1 MTNCAPGGAYN
12 FVMDII
18 YIDRLFLLNL
28 VLDYLIVLCSARLCG
43 IRLRRARYAAAAG
56 FGALYAALSLL
67 PGLAF
72 LKLWPVKLICGLLMA
87 LISFG
92 GEDKLW
98 RCCLTFFAVSALF
111 GGAVW
116 AISLQNG
123 ESFGIGAYIPVSL
136 PVLILSF
143 ALIYAVLSFV
153 FRRSVKSADACVSDV
168 EIEFMGNRVFLRC
181 LHDSG
186 NALFDPV
193 SGDSVLIAPAER
205 LTPLFPGCED
215 ELSGTDCTR
224 LIFLPQL
231 SGKMRLIPYS
241 AVGTDSGMLAAFR
254 PDAVYVDG
262 EQRDDVIVAISPTPL
277 GGYGFDS
284 LI

>member
-28 VLDYLIVLCSARLCG
+28 VLDYFIVLCSARLCG
-43 IRLRRARYAAAAG
+43 IRLRRARYAAAAV
-56 FGALYAALSLL
+56 FGALYAVLSLL

-72 LKLWPVKLICGLLMA
+72 FKLWPVKLICGLLMA
-87 LISFG
+87 LIAFG

-123 ESFGIGAYIPVSL
+123 GNFGSGAYIPVSL

-193 SGDSVLIAPAER
+193 SRRQCADR
-205 LTPLFPGCED
+205 TGCT
-215 ELSGTDCTR
+215 SG
-224 LIFLPQL
+224 
-231 SGKMRLIPYS
+231 S
-241 AVGTDSGMLAAFR
+241 AVSRLRG
-254 PDAVYVDG
+254 
-262 EQRDDVIVAISPTPL
+262 
-277 GGYGFDS
+277 
-284 LI
+284 

>member
-43 IRLRRARYAAAAG
+43 IRLRRARYAAAAV

-72 LKLWPVKLICGLLMA
+72 FKLWPVKLICGLLMA
-87 LISFG
+87 LIAFG

-123 ESFGIGAYIPVSL
+123 GNFGSGAYIPVSL

-143 ALIYAVLSFV
+143 ALIYAVFSL
-153 FRRSVKSADACVSDV
+153 
-168 EIEFMGNRVFLRC
+168 
-181 LHDSG
+181 
-186 NALFDPV
+186 
-193 SGDSVLIAPAER
+193 
-205 LTPLFPGCED
+205 
-215 ELSGTDCTR
+215 
-224 LIFLPQL
+224 
-231 SGKMRLIPYS
+231 
-241 AVGTDSGMLAAFR
+241 
-254 PDAVYVDG
+254 
-262 EQRDDVIVAISPTPL
+262 
-277 GGYGFDS
+277 S
-284 LI
+284 LIHISEPTRH

>member
-1 MTNCAPGGAYN
+1 MTNCAPGDAYN

-18 YIDRLFLLNL
+18 YIDRLFFLNL

-123 ESFGIGAYIPVSL
+123 RKLRLGSIHTCFASGADFVICAYLCSFEL
-136 PVLILSF
+136 
-143 ALIYAVLSFV
+143 
-153 FRRSVKSADACVSDV
+153 CV
-168 EIEFMGNRVFLRC
+168 
-181 LHDSG
+181 
-186 NALFDPV
+186 P
-193 SGDSVLIAPAER
+193 
-205 LTPLFPGCED
+205 
-215 ELSGTDCTR
+215 
-224 LIFLPQL
+224 
-231 SGKMRLIPYS
+231 
-241 AVGTDSGMLAAFR
+241 
-254 PDAVYVDG
+254 
-262 EQRDDVIVAISPTPL
+262 
-277 GGYGFDS
+277 
-284 LI
+284 

>member
-18 YIDRLFLLNL
+18 YIDRLFFLNL

-43 IRLRRARYAAAAG
+43 IRLRRARYAAAAV

-72 LKLWPVKLICGLLMA
+72 FKLWPVKLICGLLMA
-87 LISFG
+87 LIAFG

-168 EIEFMGNRVFLRC
+168 EIEFMGNRVFL
-181 LHDSG
+181 
-186 NALFDPV
+186 AL
-193 SGDSVLIAPAER
+193 PARQWECTSRSRER
-205 LTPLFPGCED
+205 
-215 ELSGTDCTR
+215 
-224 LIFLPQL
+224 
-231 SGKMRLIPYS
+231 
-241 AVGTDSGMLAAFR
+241 
-254 PDAVYVDG
+254 
-262 EQRDDVIVAISPTPL
+262 
-277 GGYGFDS
+277 
-284 LI
+284 

>member
-43 IRLRRARYAAAAG
+43 IRLRRARYAAAAV

-72 LKLWPVKLICGLLMA
+72 FKLWPVKLICGLLMA
-87 LISFG
+87 LIAFG

-116 AISLQNG
+116 AI
-123 ESFGIGAYIPVSL
+123 
-136 PVLILSF
+136 
-143 ALIYAVLSFV
+143 
-153 FRRSVKSADACVSDV
+153 
-168 EIEFMGNRVFLRC
+168 
-181 LHDSG
+181 
-186 NALFDPV
+186 
-193 SGDSVLIAPAER
+193 
-205 LTPLFPGCED
+205 
-215 ELSGTDCTR
+215 
-224 LIFLPQL
+224 
-231 SGKMRLIPYS
+231 
-241 AVGTDSGMLAAFR
+241 
-254 PDAVYVDG
+254 
-262 EQRDDVIVAISPTPL
+262 
-277 GGYGFDS
+277 
-284 LI
+284 

>member
-1 MTNCAPGGAYN
+1 MTNCAPEGAYN

-18 YIDRLFLLNL
+18 YIDRLFFLNL

-87 LISFG
+87 LIAFG

-123 ESFGIGAYIPVSL
+123 GNFGSGAYIPVSL

-193 SGDSVLIAPAER
+193 SGDNVLIAPAAR
-205 LTPLFPGCED
+205 LAPLFPGCED

-241 AVGTDSGMLAAFR
+241 TVGTSSGMLAAFR

-277 GGYGFDS
+277 GGDGFDS